1 MEGLNE
7 ILNTVGVNKAML
19 EKKKIKVTLQI
30 CVIIASYIT
39 DLCNYSNIIKLYE
52 FIQGTCISSGEKI
65 NRKSTIL
72 HECSNLLR
80 KKHKIQGFAEPLT
93 C

>member
-39 DLCNYSNIIKLYE
+39 DLCN
-52 FIQGTCISSGEKI
+52 
-65 NRKSTIL
+65 
-72 HECSNLLR
+72 
-80 KKHKIQGFAEPLT
+80 
-93 C
+93 